1 MASLRVIKKDIDFL
15 ISEVISDCWVFLY
28 INDGK
33 KKEDIVTII
42 NEAVD
47 LRNALYSKVNN
58 PDKENIK
65 SHYKNINR
73 ELFTGVDT
81 LFQKVSKLAEKK

>member
-33 KKEDIVTII
+33 KKDEIVAII

-65 SHYKNINR
+65 NHYRNINK

-81 LFQKVSKLAEKK
+81 LFLKVSKLAEKK

>member
-1 MASLRVIKKDIDFL
+1 MANLRVIKKDIDFL
-15 ISEVISDCWVFLY
+15 VSEVISDCWVFLY
-28 INDGK
+28 INEGK
-33 KKEDIVTII
+33 KKEEVIAII

-47 LRNALYSKVNN
+47 LRNALYGKVNN

-65 SHYKNINR
+65 GHYKNVNK